1 MRHAARV
8 EIHGAFWNGYSG
20 GWVGRLLHAINIPM
34 NAAFIRDPALRE
46 RYLTWWQTL
55 PLSDA
60 EKEALATHLTAYIQ
74 KLSLNNSPDLLI
86 WNTCQ
91 MMTTHFIQHEN
102 WIPESE
108 ISALEDGDVIPFE
121 SLPDTLE
128 IVGKQAAKHL
138 AVLKLNGGLGTT
150 MGCSG
155 PKSLIHVHLNDTFI
169 DIISKQMHTLRQQT
183 GHAIPLILLNSFNTS
198 DATLAHLSDMPFLEL
213 FQHEVP
219 RIDTETGKP
228 YVCHRDK
235 NLEWYPPGHGDLY
248 LSLLTSGM
256 LDTLIQKGIG
266 YLFVSNADNLGAT
279 THLKLLGHMHEKKIP
294 FMMEV
299 TPKTLT
305 DIKGGTLIRH
315 QNRVCLL
322 ERAQVAPEFLDTFE
336 DLARFTVFN
345 TNSVW
350 INLDILKQRLTQGP
364 LKLPVIVNPKQ
375 VHGTHVVQ
383 LEQALGAAI
392 EAFDGAVAITV
403 PRDRFVPVK
412 TTSDLMLLQS
422 DYYTKR
428 LDGSL
433 QPASQRGLPTV
444 ILSKEF
450 SNVSAYQQRVVYP
463 PSLKHC
469 DYLRLDGD
477 ITLLD
482 RVKFEGHVH
491 LHVPPAQHVVL
502 ENKTFKNC
510 RVRVDKHGQLH
521 EDPWVPDST

>member
-1 MRHAARV
+1 MLAD
-8 EIHGAFWNGYSG
+8 
-20 GWVGRLLHAINIPM
+20 
-34 NAAFIRDPALRE
+34 FIRDPALRE
-46 RYLTWWQTL
+46 HYLAWWEQL
-55 PLSDA
+55 PLSDVQ
-60 EKEALATHLTAYIQ
+60 KETLADHLTAYIQ

-86 WNTCQ
+86 WNLCQ
-91 MMTTHFIQHEN
+91 MMATHFVQDEHGIS
-102 WIPESE
+102 ESE
-108 ISALEDGDVIPFE
+108 IAGLEEGDVIPFE
-121 SLPDTLE
+121 SLPDTLD
-128 IVGKQAAKHL
+128 IVGKRAAKHL

-155 PKSLIHVHLNDTFI
+155 PKSLIHVHGSDTFL

-183 GHAIPLILLNSFNTS
+183 GHPIPLILLNSFNTS
-198 DATLAHLSDMPFLEL
+198 DATLAHLSGMPFLEL

-219 RIDTETGKP
+219 RIDTETGRP

-256 LDTLIQKGIG
+256 LETLIQKGIR

-279 THLKLLGHMHEKKIP
+279 TNLKLLGYMHEHQVP
-294 FMMEV
+294 FIMEV
-299 TPKTLT
+299 TPKTIA
-305 DIKGGTLIRH
+305 DIKGGTLIRR

-322 ERAQVAPEFLDTFE
+322 ERAQVSPDFLDTFE
-336 DLARFTVFN
+336 DLTRFTVFN

-350 INLDILKQRLTQGP
+350 INLDILKKTLTQGP

-375 VHGTHVVQ
+375 VHGTHIVQ

-392 EAFDGAVAITV
+392 EAFEGAVAITV
-403 PRDRFVPVK
+403 PRERFVPVK
-412 TTSDLMLLQS
+412 TTADLMLLQS

-433 QPASQRGLPTV
+433 HPATKRGLPTV

-450 SNVSAYQQRVVYP
+450 SRMSDYQQRVVYP

-469 DYLRLDGD
+469 QYLRLDGD

-482 RVKFEGHVH
+482 RVKFEGNVH
-491 LHVPPAQHVVL
+491 LHVPPSQHVVL

-510 RVRVDKHGQLH
+510 RVRVDKQGQLQ
-521 EDPWVPDST
+521 EEPWTLDSL